1 MTIGE
6 VNGKGPVIG
15 DGCLIGAGAVI
26 VGNIRIGNDV
36 KRGAGAVVS
45 MDIEEGYTVVTQP
58 PHIIERK

>member
-45 MDIEEGYTVVTQP
+45 MDIEENYTVVAQP

>member
-26 VGNIRIGNDV
+26 VGNIRISNDV
-36 KRGAGAVVS
+36 KRDARAVVS
-45 MDIEEGYTVVTQP
+45 MDIEEGYTVVAQL